1 MTSHENGGRGLISK
15 RKSKQ
20 AVKAGRIH
28 WDRHKSVSENAS
40 EKLPELARQYFEAG
54 RALGTDPSFEALHR
68 FRLFTKRF
76 RYTLELFRPCYGPG
90 LNIRIEALGLV
101 QQYLGDINDCATTEA
116 LALARNDVPEAERAP
131 LLRQVK
137 ELAGRRVAKFR
148 QHWDR
153 DYAPARREQ
162 WWTDYL
168 SRFAG
173 RGIEVM

>member
-116 LALARNDVPEAERAP
+116 LALARSDLPKAERER
-131 LLRQVK
+131 LVSQVRAM
-137 ELAGRRVAKFR
+137 AGRRIAMFR
-148 QHWDR
+148 RYWDVEF
-153 DYAPARREQ
+153 APERRKKG
-162 WWTDYL
+162 WINYL
-168 SRFAG
+168 GRFAG
-173 RGIEVM
+173 RGRGAK

>member
-1 MTSHENGGRGLISK
+1 MTSHENGGSGLTSK
-15 RKSKQ
+15 RKSKKPG
-20 AVKAGRIH
+20 KAGKIH
-28 WDRHKSVSENAS
+28 WDRQKSVSENAS

-54 RALGTDPSFEALHR
+54 RGLGTDSSFQALHR

-90 LNIRIEALGLV
+90 LEVRIEALGTL

-116 LALARNDVPEAERAP
+116 LALARNDLPKAERERLA
-131 LLRQVK
+131 RQIK

-148 QHWDR
+148 RHWDE
-153 DYAPARREQ
+153 DFAPALREH

-168 SRFAG
+168 TRFAG
-173 RGIEVM
+173 RRRS